1 MCNLHCIQCTEVRQ
15 KKIINS
21 MFQAFNAAKSC
32 FLPPEEKKELIK
44 KLKIVHGL
52 DDQGRKKAVTSTN
65 ERSNINAINDGWL
78 FCYSLILFV
87 NYLIS
92 EY

>member
-1 MCNLHCIQCTEVRQ
+1 
-15 KKIINS
+15 

-44 KLKIVHGL
+44 KLKIIHGL

-65 ERSNINAINDGWL
+65 ERSNFNAMMSG
-78 FCYSLILFV
+78 YFV
-87 NYLIS
+87 IV
-92 EY
+92 

>member
-1 MCNLHCIQCTEVRQ
+1 MEVRQ

-44 KLKIVHGL
+44 TLKIVHGL
-52 DDQGRKKAVTSTN
+52 DD
-65 ERSNINAINDGWL
+65 
-78 FCYSLILFV
+78 
-87 NYLIS
+87 
-92 EY
+92 